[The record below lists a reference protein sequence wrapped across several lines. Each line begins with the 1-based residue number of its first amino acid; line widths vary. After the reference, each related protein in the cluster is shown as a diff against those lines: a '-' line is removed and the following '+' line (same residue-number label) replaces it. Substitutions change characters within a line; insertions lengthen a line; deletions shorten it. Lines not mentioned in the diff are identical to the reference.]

1 MPPIDKNIDF
11 GNIEGAG
18 MIQRKEPR
26 NNMQIPGIYLSV
38 GLILLLG
45 TEGSIADQ
53 NTDSEIRNI
62 RLRDVKTFAYLIQ
75 NVDTDAN
82 MRELRQSHYDLYI
95 LEPCVTEKGN
105 SDFMISSLIDDIRNY
120 NRSYYFK
127 DPIILAY
134 VDIGQAE
141 DWRWY
146 WKNKWRPGR
155 PEWIVTVDPDDWE
168 GCYPVAYWYPEWEDI
183 VIYGSNGMSHLQ
195 VALQN
200 GFDGIYMDWVEGFSD
215 EYVIEK
221 AEDDGINDTA
231 AAMFDFIEKIR
242 QFARIESPFADA
254 EFLVVAQNASDLYRE
269 NPARYESRIDA
280 ISLEGI
286 WYEGTGG
293 FDDWNDPT
301 GYNIPT
307 NSIYPGWTEEVLGY
321 LNAMKGRLPIFC
333 VEYAQDMG
341 EKSLAAEVYTD
352 LAPAHG
358 FIAYCTRR
366 SLAQLSKTPIPP
378 GYDEIVPTKSSKKG
392 SVRR

>member
-1 MPPIDKNIDF
+1 
-11 GNIEGAG
+11 
-18 MIQRKEPR
+18 MIQRREPK
-26 NNMQIPGIYLSV
+26 NNMRLPGVYLCV
-38 GLILLLG
+38 GLILLMG
-45 TEGSIADQ
+45 AEGRISDRHIK
-53 NTDSEIRNI
+53 SEIQDI
-62 RLRDVKTFAYLIQ
+62 RLIDVKTFAYLIQ
-75 NVDTDAN
+75 NVDTEVN
-82 MRELRQSHYDLYI
+82 MQELRQSHYDMYI

-105 SDFMISSLIDDIRNY
+105 SDFMISSLIEDIRYY
-120 NRSYYFK
+120 NQTTYFK

-146 WKNKWRPGR
+146 WKNQWRPGR

-168 GCYPVAYWYPEWEDI
+168 GCYPVAYWDPEWQDI

-221 AEDDGINDTA
+221 AEEDGIDDTA
-231 AAMFDFIEKIR
+231 TAMFDFIEKIR
-242 QFARIESPFADA
+242 QFARVESPFADS
-254 EFLVVAQNASDLYRE
+254 EFLVVAQNAPDLYRQ
-269 NPARYESRIDA
+269 NPTRYESLLDA

-286 WYEGTGG
+286 WYDGTGG

-341 EKSLAAEVYTD
+341 EQSLATEVYMD

-366 SLAQLSKTPIPP
+366 SLAELSKTPFPP
-378 GYDEIVPTKSSKKG
+378 GYVVVAPTKSKKKG
-392 SVRR
+392 SIRR